1 MTPQQIE
8 KAVDKIL
15 NEELYADDL
24 GVGGLPECK
33 AALLN
38 LITTLQKETWG
49 QACKATIEKAIDECG
64 DYQTDELGKVE
75 NLLKVIELPPFNLEK

>member
-24 GVGGLPECK
+24 GIGGLPECK

-38 LITTLQKETWG
+38 LITTLQKETWER
-49 QACKATIEKAIDECG
+49 ACEAFRFKAIEAITMINPRFEHEIG
-64 DYQTDELGKVE
+64 AVTDL
-75 NLLKVIELPPFNLEK
+75 ELPPFNPEK